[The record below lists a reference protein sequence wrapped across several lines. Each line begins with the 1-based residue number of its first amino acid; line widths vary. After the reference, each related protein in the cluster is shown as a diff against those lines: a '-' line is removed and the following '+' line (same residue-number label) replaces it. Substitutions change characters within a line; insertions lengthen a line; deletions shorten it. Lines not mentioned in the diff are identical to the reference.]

1 MCVDQEGRDSKQIK
15 KETSVAKPKVCVLGA
30 FVADL
35 TCRTARMPAWGETIL
50 GIAFKV
56 GPGGKGSN
64 QAVAAA
70 RLNSE
75 VRLITKLGRDAFGD
89 MARSFYQQQGIS
101 LSRIYE
107 DPEESSG
114 TATIVVDEKTRENA
128 IIVVQ
133 GACGNLTVAEVEA
146 AGDEIATS
154 DVFLTQLEL
163 PIPPTIRGI
172 EIAQE
177 AGVPVILNPAPAI
190 PVPKEIF
197 KKVAYL
203 TPNET
208 EALGLLGEKSIGEP
222 DDVEKIADRLIAL
235 GVLNVVLTLGENGAF
250 VKGPSVSRHIPAFH
264 YGPIVETTGAGD
276 AFAGGL
282 AVALAEKKSLEAA
295 TVYGCAVAGISVTRS
310 GTAPS
315 MPMRQEVDELIG
327 RS

>member
-1 MCVDQEGRDSKQIK
+1 M
-15 KETSVAKPKVCVLGA
+15 AKPKVCVLGA

-35 TCRTARMPAWGETIL
+35 TCRTARMPGWGETIL

-89 MARSFYQQQGIS
+89 MAKNFYREQGMS

-163 PIPPTIRGI
+163 PIPPTLRGI
-172 EIAQE
+172 EIAHE

-250 VKGPSVSRHIPAFH
+250 VKGPSVSRHIPAFQ
-264 YGPIVETTGAGD
+264 YGSVVETTGAGD

-282 AVALAEKKSLEAA
+282 AVALAEKKSLESAA
-295 TVYGCAVAGISVTRS
+295 VYGCAVAGISVTRS

>member
-1 MCVDQEGRDSKQIK
+1 
-15 KETSVAKPKVCVLGA
+15 LGA

-50 GIAFKV
+50 GVAFKL

-89 MARSFYQQQGIS
+89 MARNFYREHGMS
-101 LSRIYE
+101 LELIYE

-114 TATIVVDEKTRENA
+114 TATIVVDEKTRENT

-133 GACGNLTVAEVEA
+133 GACANLTVAEVEA
-146 AGDEIATS
+146 AREQIATS
-154 DVFLTQLEL
+154 DIFLTQLEL

-172 EIAQE
+172 EIAHE
-177 AGVPVILNPAPAI
+177 AGIPVILNPAPAI

-197 KKVAYL
+197 RKVNYL

-208 EALGLLGEKSIGEP
+208 EALGLLGEKLIGEL
-222 DDVEKIADRLIAL
+222 DDVETIADRLIAL
-235 GVLNVVLTLGENGAF
+235 GVPNVVLTLGEKGAF
-250 VKGPSVSRHIPAFH
+250 LKGPSISRQVPAFQ
-264 YGPIVETTGAGD
+264 YGPVVETTGAGD
-276 AFAGGL
+276 AFAGGF

-295 TVYGCAVAGISVTRS
+295 TLYGCAVAGISVTRP

-315 MPMRQEVDELIG
+315 MPTRQEVDELMG
-327 RS
+327 LHL